1 MLLVLPSI
9 FQRKWLTFQ
18 ARKGGDEIS
27 IETDTDLGAGDVVS
41 LEGTPVTAEPPPGLV
56 PANNPTMTAGV
67 IPTVVRTIAQLP
79 TGRVTHFSRFASAG
93 KRMAVMPTFLV
104 VSSHWLQPI

>member
-1 MLLVLPSI
+1 MVLVLPSI

-27 IETDTDLGAGDVVS
+27 IETDTDLGAGEVVS

-56 PANNPTMTAGV
+56 PANNPTMTAAGV

-79 TGRVTHFSRFASAG
+79 TGLVI
-93 KRMAVMPTFLV
+93 TFL
-104 VSSHWLQPI
+104 SF

>member
-1 MLLVLPSI
+1 MVLVLPSI

-79 TGRVTHFSRFASAG
+79 TGLVI
-93 KRMAVMPTFLV
+93 TFL
-104 VSSHWLQPI
+104 SF